1 VPQCGLRIRP
11 KAIIFDY
18 GNVLCR
24 PQDASDVAAMAAVLH
39 LPRDRFEEIY
49 WRHRLAYDE
58 GKLDPAEYWKF
69 FGSVTPEQIEQLNRL
84 DGVSWTHADAV
95 MTEWAGQ
102 LRVAGFR
109 TALLSN
115 MPFTVR
121 DAVLACEWLPE
132 FDQRTFSCELRIS
145 KPASEIYEH
154 CLRGLGVAAKDA
166 LFLDD
171 RPSNVQGAEA
181 VGMQGILF
189 TSAADLAHL
198 LAGRFALLV
207 PGAATLE
214 TGDEKD
220 Q

>member
-1 VPQCGLRIRP
+1 MRAV
-11 KAIIFDY
+11 IFDY

-24 PQDASDVAAMAAVLH
+24 PQASADVAAMAAVLR
-39 LPRDRFEEIY
+39 LPRNRFEEIY

-58 GKLDPAEYWKF
+58 GKLDPFEYWKY
-69 FGSVTPEQIEQLNRL
+69 FGSVTPTQIEQLNRL
-84 DGVSWTHADAV
+84 DGASWLRPDPL
-95 MTEWAGQ
+95 MPGWARQ
-102 LRVAGFR
+102 LRVAGFQ

-121 DAVLACEWLPE
+121 DAVLACDWLPE

-145 KPASEIYEH
+145 KPSPEIYEH

-171 RPSNVQGAEA
+171 RPSNVQGAVA
-181 VGMQGILF
+181 VGMHSILF
-189 TSAADLAHL
+189 TSAAEFTAQLA
-198 LAGRFALLV
+198 RFDIPT

>member
-1 VPQCGLRIRP
+1 VPQCGLIIRP

-24 PQDASDVAAMAAVLH
+24 PQDPADVAAMAAVLH
-39 LPRDRFEEIY
+39 LPHDRFEEIY
-49 WRHRLAYDE
+49 WRHRLVYDE
-58 GKLDPAEYWKF
+58 GKLDPAEYWKY
-69 FGSVTPEQIEQLNRL
+69 FGSVTAKQIEQLNRL
-84 DGVSWTHADAV
+84 DSASWMHADKV
-95 MTEWAGQ
+95 MTEWARE
-102 LRVAGFR
+102 LRGAGFR

-121 DAVLACEWLPE
+121 DAVLASEWLPE
-132 FDQRTFSCELRIS
+132 FDQRTFSCELHIS
-145 KPASEIYEH
+145 KPSPEIYEH
-154 CLRGLGVAAKDA
+154 CLRGLGVSAKDA

-181 VGMQGILF
+181 VGVHGILF
-189 TSAADLAHL
+189 TTAADLTAA
-198 LAGRFALLV
+198 LAERFDIPP

-214 TGDEKD
+214 TGDEND

>member
-1 VPQCGLRIRP
+1 LRIQP
-11 KAIIFDY
+11 QAIIFDY

-24 PQDASDVAAMAAVLH
+24 PQAPADVAAMAAVVR

-69 FGSVTPEQIEQLNRL
+69 FRSVTPEQIEQLNRL
-84 DGVSWTHADAV
+84 DCVSWTHADAV
-95 MTEWAGQ
+95 MPDWAGQ
-102 LRVAGFR
+102 LRVAGFQ

-115 MPFTVR
+115 MPFIVR
-121 DAVLACEWLPE
+121 DAVLTCQWLPE

-145 KPASEIYEH
+145 KPAPEIYEH

-189 TSAADLAHL
+189 TSAADFAAE
-198 LAGRFALLV
+198 LAGRFDIPP
-207 PGAATLE
+207 PGIATLE
-214 TGDEKD
+214 IGDEKD